1 MKTLVGKL
9 YKIDNKNNYFLY
21 LMIELVHENE
31 LVMGQKYYVKRKYIL
46 NNLYKKKLNFD
57 AKFDGYSIE
66 FQGFAWFR
74 PNKYIRVELS
84 ISDIIIY
91 RYVSKEEYYEKLK
104 EKYDAKCLN
113 IVLKDLIDDT
123 FSW

>member
-9 YKIDNKNNYFLY
+9 YKIDNKNNNCFYS
-21 LMIELVHENE
+21 MIELVHENE
-31 LVMGQKYYVKRKYIL
+31 LVMGQKYYVKRNYIL
-46 NNLYKKKLNFD
+46 NTFYKKKLNFD

-74 PNKYIRVELS
+74 PNKYIRVELD
-84 ISDIIIY
+84 ISDITIY
-91 RYVSKEEYYEKLK
+91 RYVSKEEFYEKVK
-104 EKYDAKCLN
+104 EKYDDKCLN
-113 IVLKDLIDDT
+113 IILKGLINET